1 MADYELLLIFS
12 SALADYE
19 RFTLLCFEGCYE
31 IRGNHGTLGI
41 SRPWVCYCV
50 SIHRF
55 VLAVS
60 VPCSPPFPRGSCPFP
75 ECSRNVPPR
84 YIGVRDPVYRC
95 LGPGLSFDA
104 DPLRGVP
111 GVFPECSPPLIN
123 GVPVKRCLGPEPS
136 EVPSDPPWVCQE
148 VFGTLPVTR
157 CSGPDPLINGLE
169 VILFPAMGP
178 SYQLGGPINP

>member
-1 MADYELLLIFS
+1 MDPGLLLESI
-12 SALADYE
+12 A
-19 RFTLLCFEGCYE
+19 G
-31 IRGNHGTLGI
+31 IR
-41 SRPWVCYCV
+41 CV

-104 DPLRGVP
+104 DPSRGVP
-111 GVFPECSPPLIN
+111 GVFPECSPPLDQWCS
-123 GVPVKRCLGPEPS
+123 G
-136 EVPSDPPWVCQE
+136 QE
-148 VFGTLPVTR
+148 VFGPRVFR
-157 CSGPDPLINGLE
+157 GPFRPFMGRSRS
-169 VILFPAMGP
+169 VWGP
-178 SYQLGGPINP
+178 SGHEVFGSQPIVLVVSALLAPGALPPGGRPPSVPGR